1 MNEIKEE
8 NVKEEVVIEKYNV
21 KSWFK
26 SSFLGFFI
34 GLAVIVPGISGST
47 FAIIFKL
54 YDKMIYAM
62 SNIFKKFVTC
72 FLFLLPIMVGLLIG
86 VLVGFV
92 SVKQLLV
99 YIPFALVCL
108 FAGFMIGSTPGVTD
122 EVKDSKVNPLRITL
136 LIIGVLIPVLISV
149 LSTTFQVKGAENFG
163 TEIPVWEYFV
173 CLALGF
179 VVAITQLVPGL
190 SATAFLMSVGYF
202 QKIINSVSLTY
213 IKSTPMVLLIFTCLV
228 IGFVVGLLVVSKVIS
243 IIFAKART
251 SAFYMIIG
259 FVIGSIFVMFY
270 NPDILEVYKGFAEGN
285 GVALNV
291 GLGVPF
297 LAIGI
302 ICSYLFVRYERKQKT
317 A

>member
-8 NVKEEVVIEKYNV
+8 NVKQEVVIEKYNV

-47 FAIIFKL
+47 FAILFKL
-54 YDKMIYAM
+54 YDKMIYAI

-72 FLFLLPIMVGLLIG
+72 FLFLLPIMIGLLIG

-92 SVKQLLV
+92 SVKELLV

-108 FAGFMIGSTPGVTD
+108 FAGFMIGSAPGVAD
-122 EVKDSKVNPLRITL
+122 EVKGSKITTPRIIL
-136 LIIGVLIPVLISV
+136 FIVGIIVPILISV
-149 LSTTFQVKGAENFG
+149 ISTLFQVKGAENFG
-163 TEIPVWEYFV
+163 DSIPVYEYFI

-202 QKIINSVSLTY
+202 QKIMNSVSITY
-213 IKSTPMVLLIFTCLV
+213 IKSNPMVLVIFVCLV
-228 IGFVVGLLVVSKVIS
+228 IGFIIGLLIVSKIIS
-243 IIFAKART
+243 IIFSKART
-251 SAFYMIIG
+251 TAFYMING
-259 FVIGSIFVMFY
+259 FV
-270 NPDILEVYKGFAEGN
+270 
-285 GVALNV
+285 
-291 GLGVPF
+291 
-297 LAIGI
+297 
-302 ICSYLFVRYERKQKT
+302 
-317 A
+317 